1 MSFCIIT
8 DTSANLPTPW
18 LRENGVAAVP
28 FSYYIDGRE
37 LKCTDTTAFDGNR
50 FYSQIRDG
58 MKVTTSLVSPSD
70 YSEYFRVPLENRED
84 LLFISMS
91 SGISGSFQAANLA
104 AGYLREEFPERKI
117 KLIDSIGAS
126 LGEGFLVMKAVE
138 MRAMGMGLEETA
150 AEIEL
155 LKTAMCQVFTV
166 DDLMYLR
173 TTGRLSNAK
182 AVIGSVL
189 NIKPL
194 LKGDGSGRI
203 VSFAKARGRRRSIE
217 AVAENYDR
225 LVENAPEQTIGI
237 AHADCMDDVEY
248 LCGLLRK
255 NNPPKDILI
264 VDYEPVTGAHVGP
277 GALAL
282 FFFGSSGFRDE

>member
-37 LKCTDTTAFDGNR
+37 RKCTDTALFDGKKY
-50 FYSQIRDG
+50 YSSIREG
-58 MKVTTSLVSPSD
+58 MKVTTSLVSPSA
-70 YSEYFRVPLENRED
+70 YSECFRRPLEKGED

-104 AGYLREEFPERKI
+104 ASYLREDFPERKI
-117 KLIDSIGAS
+117 TLIDSIGAS

-138 MRAMGMGLEETA
+138 LRAIGMGLDETA
-150 AEIEL
+150 AEIEQM
-155 LKTAMCQVFTV
+155 KTAMCQVFTV

-173 TTGRLSNAK
+173 STGRLSNAK

-194 LKGDGSGRI
+194 LKGDEAGRI

-225 LVENAPEQTIGI
+225 LVSDASEQTIGI
-237 AHADCMDDVEY
+237 AHADCMEDVEY
-248 LCGLLRK
+248 LCELLRK

-282 FFFGSSGFRDE
+282 FFFGSNIFRSE